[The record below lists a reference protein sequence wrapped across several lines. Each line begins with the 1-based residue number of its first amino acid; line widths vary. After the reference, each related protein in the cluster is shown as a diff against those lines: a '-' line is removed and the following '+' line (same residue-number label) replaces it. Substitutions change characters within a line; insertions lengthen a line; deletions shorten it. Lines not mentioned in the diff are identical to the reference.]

1 MSHFPRRSPS
11 HGPRGADC
19 EGSTGSVEPLPEGL
33 APALAHESAYREDP
47 SAAAGLEALQTHIS
61 HVFLTGE
68 RVYKL
73 RKAVDLGF
81 LDFSTRATRNADCLR
96 EVALNR
102 RLAPDVYVGV
112 APVRPADGAFRVGP
126 VGEALAGDVEHVVV
140 MRRLPAGR
148 DALSLLSQGELT
160 SAHVDAVAARLAA
173 FHAKQALGAP
183 APFEPEAWRRRIVEP
198 VEENFASLDRAAGRT
213 VSECTLERARRKAR
227 AFADKKGWRF
237 EARRRDGRAVDGHG
251 DLHLEHVWFEGD
263 AGDPRLVDC
272 IEFSERLRRIDP
284 ASDVAFLAMDLV
296 YRGRRR
302 LAERFLR
309 RYARDSDDYDLYRV
323 VDYFVAYRAGVRA
336 KVAALAAEEPEIP
349 AEQRE
354 RAAESARQH
363 LALAVHALESTGTGG
378 VVVVCGAVGTGKTTV
393 AERVADVLA
402 GVVISSDRV
411 RKRLAGRAPTER
423 PGPSEEGFGRG
434 IYTPEHT
441 RRTYAGLLERAEPIA
456 ASGRV
461 AVLDAT
467 YARADL
473 REDVRTWAEARGWAA
488 LLVEVRCAPE
498 VARQRLAQRRTE
510 ARDASDAGP
519 ELHARSAAAFEP
531 VEDWPPARRCAVDTD
546 VPDWE
551 RRLRGDLCAL
561 WSEAVG
567 AG

>member
-1 MSHFPRRSPS
+1 MSDSPRGSCSP
-11 HGPRGADC
+11 GPREADRA
-19 EGSTGSVEPLPEGL
+19 GSTGSVEPLPGGL
-33 APALAHESAYREDP
+33 RRALAEKDAYPRDP
-47 SAAAGLEALQTHIS
+47 SASEGIEVRQTHIS
-61 HVFLTGE
+61 HVFLSGE

-81 LDFSTRATRNADCLR
+81 LDFSTRTARNADCLR

-102 RLAPDVYVGV
+102 RLAPDVYLGV
-112 APVRPADGAFRVGP
+112 APVCREGGGVRVGP
-126 VGEALAGDVEHVVV
+126 VGEVLAGDVEHVVV
-140 MRRLPAGR
+140 MRRLAAGR
-148 DALSLLSQGELT
+148 DALSLLSQGALT
-160 SAHVDAVAARLAA
+160 PAHVDAVAARVAG
-173 FHAKQALGAP
+173 FHAEQGLGVP

-198 VEENFASLDRAAGRT
+198 VEENFASLARTAGRT
-213 VSECTLERARRKAR
+213 VSECALERARRKAR

-237 EARRRDGRAVDGHG
+237 EARRRAGRAVDGHG

-336 KVAALAAEEPEIP
+336 KVAALAAAEPEVP
-349 AEQRE
+349 AAQRE
-354 RAAESARQH
+354 RATESARQH
-363 LALAVHALESTGTGG
+363 LALAVHALESPGPGG

-402 GVVISSDRV
+402 GAVISSDRV

-441 RRTYAGLLERAEPIA
+441 RRTYAALLERAEPVV
-456 ASGRV
+456 ASDRV

-473 REDVRTWAEARGWAA
+473 REDVRTWAEARGWPA

-498 VARQRLAQRRTE
+498 VARQRLARRRTE

-531 VEDWPPARRCAVDTD
+531 TEDWPAARRCAVDTD

-561 WSEAVG
+561 WSEAVDTG
-567 AG
+567 